1 MDRKTVLGQRLTSA
15 RLAKQWTKQALADQI
30 GVSDV
35 VIGYFER
42 GRRWPSVPT
51 LIALAEVL
59 EVSADYL
66 LGLTNEPPS
75 KVPPT
80 AG

>member
-15 RLAKQWTKQALADQI
+15 RLTKQWTKQALANQI

-35 VIGYFER
+35 LIGYFER

-59 EVSADYL
+59 EVSTDYL
-66 LGLTNEPPS
+66 LGLTSEPPS
-75 KVPPT
+75 KGPPT
-80 AG
+80 TG